1 MGSSIDAPAA
11 GRFRAA
17 PAALVVFVAAVT
29 FLLAYD
35 GGTFADASRSS
46 LSIVVWWILVLA
58 VGFGLLPLARLT
70 RAAVLAGG
78 LLALLAIFTL
88 TSTIW
93 ADSAEGAF
101 AEFNRTTLYVA
112 IFAFSALAA
121 TRSTLARWS
130 DGLAL
135 GIVAT
140 TALSLF
146 SRCFPDV
153 ILTEKTL
160 RFLPLNFTRLSYPLE
175 YWNGLAIFV
184 ALAVPLLLRSALGS
198 GRTLVRALALA
209 PFPALAAVIFLTS
222 SRGGVATGVIG
233 ALALFALAPCTRTVL
248 AIVVAGVGCA
258 AGIASVSTREL
269 LVDHPGPEAAG
280 QGHVAFALVLVSCAA
295 TAALYLVFLRYV
307 ASGAERRIERVGP
320 IWRWALAG
328 VVILLLAG
336 GVAAAHPVRL
346 FDKFKRPPPTLDI
359 SLPQSSSP
367 VTAHLLSSGSSGRW
381 QQWATAID
389 EFETAPA
396 IGRGAGSYQAWWAQ
410 HGSIPGFIQDAHSLY
425 LETLGELGIV
435 GFVLLVGALLTGVI
449 AGARRA
455 LASRGEVRIT
465 VAALWAAFVGYV
477 FAAGIDWMW
486 EMTVVTVVA
495 MVLLGLLTGR
505 AAAVRAEGST
515 ARRRWELSGRGALVL
530 VGVAAILAQ
539 GVALLGDRELQASKA
554 AARRGDIA
562 AAVAR
567 ANNARRIEP
576 WAASAYLQLALVSE
590 QARDYHAAEEWV
602 SRALRRD
609 PSDWQ
614 AWYLSARFETEL
626 GHIAKANSRL
636 QRAIELNPRSD
647 LFATP

>member
-1 MGSSIDAPAA
+1 M
-11 GRFRAA
+11 AA

-35 GGTFADASRSS
+35 GGTFADASRNS
-46 LSIVVWWILVLA
+46 LSIVVWWVLVLA
-58 VGFGLLPLARLT
+58 VGFGLLPPAGFS

-78 LLALLAIFTL
+78 LLSLLAIFTL

-101 AEFNRTTLYVA
+101 SEFNRTALYVA
-112 IFAFSALAA
+112 IFAFAALAG
-121 TRSTLARWS
+121 TRSTLSRWS

-140 TALSLF
+140 AALSLF

-160 RFLPLNFTRLSYPLE
+160 RFLPLDFTRLSYPLE

-184 ALAVPLLLRSALGS
+184 ALAVPLLLRSALVP
-198 GRTLVRALALA
+198 GRQFVRALALA

-222 SRGGVATGVIG
+222 SRGGVATAVVG
-233 ALALFALAPCTRTVL
+233 ALALFALAPYTRTAL
-248 AIVVAGVGCA
+248 AIVVAGAGCA
-258 AGIASVSTREL
+258 AGIASVSTRHL
-269 LVDHPGPEAAG
+269 LVDHPGPAAAG

-295 TAALYLVFLRYV
+295 TAALYFFIVRYV
-307 ASGAERRIERVGP
+307 ASSVEQQVKRVGP
-320 IWRWALAG
+320 VWRVGAAAL
-328 VVILLLAG
+328 VVLLLAG

-346 FDKFKRPPPTLDI
+346 FDKFKRPPPTLDV
-359 SLPQSSSP
+359 SLPQNGSP
-367 VTAHLLSSGSSGRW
+367 VKSHLLSSGSSGRW
-381 QQWATAID
+381 QQWASAID

-396 IGRGAGSYQAWWAQ
+396 IGRGAGSFEAWWAQ
-410 HGSIPGFIQDAHSLY
+410 HGSIPGFVQDAHSLY

-435 GFVLLVGALLTGVI
+435 GFLLLVGALLTGLI

-455 LASRGEVRIT
+455 LARRGEMRIT
-465 VAALWAAFVGYV
+465 VAALWAAFVAYV
-477 FAAGIDWMW
+477 VAAGVDWMW

-505 AAAVRAEGST
+505 ASAAGPEASRL
-515 ARRRWELSGRGALVL
+515 RRRWELSGRGALAV
-530 VGVAAILAQ
+530 VGLAAILAQ
-539 GVALLGDRELQASKA
+539 AVALLGDRELQASKA

-590 QARDYHAAEEWV
+590 QARDYSAAENWV

-609 PSDWQ
+609 PGDWQ

-626 GHIAKANSRL
+626 GHIVKANSRL

-647 LFATP
+647 LFTKP